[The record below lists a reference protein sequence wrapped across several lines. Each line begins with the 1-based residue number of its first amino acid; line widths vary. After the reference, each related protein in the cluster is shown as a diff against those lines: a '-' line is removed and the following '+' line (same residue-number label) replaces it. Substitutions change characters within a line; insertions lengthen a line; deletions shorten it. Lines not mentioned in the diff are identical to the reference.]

1 MECLLPTVII
11 YLRII
16 NTYFTTSRLLTHS
29 GVRNIQAPGVL
40 KKNRLR
46 NALSLGSHNRKNRM
60 WQLWI
65 SYIMKKNSANL
76 TVVGWSN
83 NRVVY
88 KASSKSFKP
97 KIFVWCFNKIERSIF
112 KNNIQINS
120 TVTTRTQ
127 AFSTGTLPR
136 QWLVSKWKNGGVSA
150 CLNGWSYS
158 SECVGVVSY

>member
-1 MECLLPTVII
+1 M
-11 YLRII
+11 
-16 NTYFTTSRLLTHS
+16 
-29 GVRNIQAPGVL
+29 L
-40 KKNRLR
+40 KKNRLG
-46 NALSLGSHNRKNRM
+46 NALSLGSNNRKNRM

-65 SYIMKKNSANL
+65 SHIMKKSSANL

-97 KIFVWCFNKIERSIF
+97 KLFVWRFNKIERSIF
-112 KNNIQINS
+112 KNSTKINS

-127 AFSTGTLPR
+127 AFTTEWTGMLPR
-136 QWLVSKWKNGGVSA
+136 QWLVSKWKSDGVSA